1 MRKLLLF
8 APVLIGAQALA
19 LSVDHTGLQTS
30 FHGLEVNDNTVRV
43 ELHNWNEMRVIST
56 GEKRSNQGELNHMA
70 LRLDG
75 LMEFDSTRWEM
86 PFDIYNL
93 TKEINGGRGYIDIDV
108 NDRLELYDG
117 NRTDADGVRPQKTV
131 PWINARRGSRIS
143 ITLSARELDCSG
155 QNVCGRGDT
164 GTVVY
169 EMTIPPIPSNLPT
182 TCGAQN
188 SFRGVIVGGEFQF
201 FGTLDSTRAATG
213 KPTIEPS
220 EFESDS
226 FLCFLPVREE

>member
-1 MRKLLLF
+1 
-8 APVLIGAQALA
+8 
-19 LSVDHTGLQTS
+19 
-30 FHGLEVNDNTVRV
+30 
-43 ELHNWNEMRVIST
+43 
-56 GEKRSNQGELNHMA
+56 MA

-188 SFRGVIVGGEFQF
+188 SFRGVVVDGVFQF
-201 FGTLDSTRAATG
+201 SGTLDSTRAATG